1 MPVLTH
7 VPATTPVDE
16 IARIV
21 LRDGA
26 VIVDDV
32 VDSSVL
38 DQVSAE
44 MQPYVDNSPHGNST
58 ISGRKTKRTGGLCG
72 RSAGARDL
80 IMHPLVRGVMA
91 NVITHSTGFQ
101 LINTEIISI
110 DPSEGHQPLHRDQ
123 DIWPFPF
130 PPGYETMCSMMW
142 PLNQDYTVK
151 NGATRVIPGSHKTG
165 FRSSFDDA
173 EIVQAEMTR
182 GSVLFWTG
190 SVYHSGAANKSDLPR
205 QGVMC
210 SYGAGWLRQEENQYL
225 AVAPEVA
232 KELDDDVLRMM
243 GYERPNQSIGNGI
256 DRSHPLGVFR
266 PELAMPNYNDL
277 SVPNYFPY
285 AGDMEPVVSAV
296 PEAVPTSV

>member
-1 MPVLTH
+1 MPVLIH
-7 VPATTPVDE
+7 VPATTPVEE

-32 VDSSVL
+32 VDPSVL
-38 DQVSAE
+38 DQVSVE
-44 MQPYVDNSPHGNST
+44 MQPFIENTNHGNST
-58 ISGRKTKRTGGLCG
+58 IAGRQTRRTGGLCG
-72 RSAGARDL
+72 RSAGAREL

-91 NVITHSTGFQ
+91 NVITDSKGYQ
-101 LINTEIISI
+101 LINTEIITI
-110 DPSEGHQPLHRDQ
+110 EGGESPQPLHRDQ
-123 DIWPFPF
+123 DIWPYPF

-142 PLNQDYTVK
+142 PLNSDYTHL

-165 FRSSFDDA
+165 YRSSFDDA

-210 SYGAGWLRQEENQYL
+210 SYGVGWLRQEENQYL
-225 AVAPEVA
+225 AVPPEAA
-232 KELDDDVLRMM
+232 KDLDDEVLRMM
-243 GYERPNQSIGNGI
+243 GYERPNQSIGNAV

-266 PELAMPNYNDL
+266 PELANPGQNDL

-285 AGDMEPVVSAV
+285 AGDMEPLPKAAA
-296 PEAVPTSV
+296 PSV